1 MTSWGLPRPD
11 GSYAQAMLPS
21 RYRTVRASIA
31 DADTRTEH
39 CLHWQDGDGA
49 CCRCH
54 EPTWCP
60 EEGENPESLARF
72 TQRRHACTTADAAR
86 VVHTRTDTEETH

>member
-1 MTSWGLPRPD
+1 M
-11 GSYAQAMLPS
+11 
-21 RYRTVRASIA
+21 A
-31 DADTRTEH
+31 DRQRRDQPVTTTAEH

-54 EPTWCP
+54 EPAWCP

-72 TQRRHACTTADAAR
+72 AQRRHACTTADAAR
-86 VVHTRTDTEETH
+86 VAHTRRRPRWATE